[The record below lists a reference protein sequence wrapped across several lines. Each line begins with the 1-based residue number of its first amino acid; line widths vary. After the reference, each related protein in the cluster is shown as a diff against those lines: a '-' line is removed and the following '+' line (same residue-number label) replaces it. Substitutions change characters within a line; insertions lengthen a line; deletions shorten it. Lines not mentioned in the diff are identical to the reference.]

1 MRGRPIA
8 SGADAKFVLDLNRQE
23 GQMHSS
29 LIAVVLCFLAQASAA
44 CISTADDTH
53 QGAGPI
59 KAHIVKARSAGAA
72 VPGELITT
80 AAAGT
85 RNARTA
91 TRAAPLAAAQPN
103 EEPPRRAGPAAMM
116 LAALALM
123 SGIALR
129 RYGAGSQ

>member
-1 MRGRPIA
+1 
-8 SGADAKFVLDLNRQE
+8 
-23 GQMHSS
+23 MHSS
-29 LIAVVLCFLAQASAA
+29 LIAIVLCFLAQASAA
-44 CISTADDTH
+44 CITTADDTQ

-59 KAHIVKARSAGAA
+59 KAHVVKAQSAGTAL
-72 VPGELITT
+72 PGAELITT

-91 TRAAPLAAAQPN
+91 TRAAPLASTQPD
-103 EEPPRRAGPAAMM
+103 EEPPRRAGPAML

>member
-1 MRGRPIA
+1 
-8 SGADAKFVLDLNRQE
+8 
-23 GQMHSS
+23 MHSS
-29 LIAVVLCFLAQASAA
+29 LIAVVLCFLAQASTA
-44 CISTADDTH
+44 CITTADDTH

-59 KAHIVKARSAGAA
+59 KAHVVKAQSAGAA
-72 VPGELITT
+72 VPRAELITT

-91 TRAAPLAAAQPN
+91 TRAAPLATAQPN

>member
-1 MRGRPIA
+1 
-8 SGADAKFVLDLNRQE
+8 
-23 GQMHSS
+23 MHSS
-29 LIAVVLCFLAQASAA
+29 LIAVVLCFLAQVSAA
-44 CISTADDTH
+44 CITTADDTH

-59 KAHIVKARSAGAA
+59 KAHVVNARSVGAA
-72 VPGELITT
+72 LPPGAELITT

-91 TRAAPLAAAQPN
+91 TRAAPLASAQPN

-129 RYGAGSQ
+129 RYCAGSQ

>member
-1 MRGRPIA
+1 
-8 SGADAKFVLDLNRQE
+8 
-23 GQMHSS
+23 MHSS

-44 CISTADDTH
+44 CITTADGTQ

-59 KAHIVKARSAGAA
+59 KAHVVKARSAGAA

-91 TRAAPLAAAQPN
+91 TRAAPLASAQPD
-103 EEPPRRAGPAAMM
+103 EEPPRRAGPAML